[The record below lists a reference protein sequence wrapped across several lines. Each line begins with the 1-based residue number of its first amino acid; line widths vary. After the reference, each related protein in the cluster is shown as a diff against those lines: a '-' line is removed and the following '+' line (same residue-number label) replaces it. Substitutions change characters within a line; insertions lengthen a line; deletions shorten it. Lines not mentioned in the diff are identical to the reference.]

1 MIGIDFKLGNILNFI
16 EPYMRYFISFRKLAE
31 LTSSQVSHKIA
42 HKYCT
47 VNICKFLFDFILNIY
62 NIRTIDYT
70 FSRLPTFLSEKWF
83 FLVYIL
89 NTFYKNVITFN
100 TKLPFNDVLL
110 FCVVKIWHLHFF
122 SPPRRLA
129 LNCSS
134 NNINKNKKIFVTSF
148 SVKNYL
154 L

>member
-16 EPYMRYFISFRKLAE
+16 EPYMRYFISFRKDLIPHKGNFTQDLTCVIKLAE

-122 SPPRRLA
+122 SPPRSWR
-129 LNCSS
+129 
-134 NNINKNKKIFVTSF
+134 
-148 SVKNYL
+148 
-154 L
+154 